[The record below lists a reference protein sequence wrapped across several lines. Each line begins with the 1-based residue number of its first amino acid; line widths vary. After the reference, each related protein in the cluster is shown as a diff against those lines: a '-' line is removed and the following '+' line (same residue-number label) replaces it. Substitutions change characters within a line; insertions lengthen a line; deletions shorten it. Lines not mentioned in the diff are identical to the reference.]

1 MTPEEKKQKRID
13 FRKLCEEVGPLP
25 TTVLAIPAD
34 TETLARLGW
43 LDEEEQ
49 EIVGERYGGLND
61 EYFG

>member
-1 MTPEEKKQKRID
+1 MDAEKEKQRRD
-13 FRKLCEEVGPLP
+13 FRRFCIEIGPLP
-25 TTVLAIPAD
+25 TTVLAVPGD
-34 TETLARLGW
+34 METLARLGW